1 MSPGEVSEE
10 EARQKQK
17 RKEEEERLKKE
28 RDAEWQAKASKTPL
42 STDTS
47 FGSTGRKGWSWIF
60 FGLSGRLEQRRF
72 VIGTLSLGAVFISV
86 VHYTFWA
93 GFPLFGI
100 EPGGNYFY
108 LYDNPT
114 GYPVPW
120 WYGFFWAWIIF
131 GYPTYALVS
140 KRLMDLDQEPLLALG
155 FMFVVII
162 IFIGPLVQVGM
173 WIWLVAT
180 PGTEGSNKFGHETQ
194 VAQTARI
201 YR

>member
-1 MSPGEVSEE
+1 MSPEEVS
-10 EARQKQK
+10 
-17 RKEEEERLKKE
+17 EEEERLKKE
-28 RDAEWQAKASKTPL
+28 RNTEWQAKASKTPL

-60 FGLSGRLEQRRF
+60 FGLNGRLEQKRF
-72 VIGTLSLGAVFISV
+72 VIGTLSLGVVFFSV

-93 GFPLFGI
+93 GFPLFDI
-100 EPGGNYFY
+100 DSGGDYSY
-108 LYDNPT
+108 IYSGGPE
-114 GYPVPW
+114 GYSVPW
-120 WYGFFWAWIIF
+120 WYGLFWAWIIF

-194 VAQTARI
+194 VAQTARL